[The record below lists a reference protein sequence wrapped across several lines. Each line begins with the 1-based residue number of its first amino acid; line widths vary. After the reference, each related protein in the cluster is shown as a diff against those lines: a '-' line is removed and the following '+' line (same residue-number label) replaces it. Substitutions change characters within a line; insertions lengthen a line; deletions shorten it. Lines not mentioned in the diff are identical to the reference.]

1 MGDAA
6 DTFMAIIRNRLNSLT
21 LGKLRPGKHA
31 DGDGLYLHVGPGG
44 SRSWIYRYALAGNSR
59 EMGLGPYPAIS
70 LARARELPA
79 DARRLKAEGIDP
91 IDRRDGQRGAAK
103 VEAAA
108 AVTFDQAT
116 ERYIASHETA
126 WKNAKHRQQW
136 RNTIAAYASPV
147 LGNLPVGAIDT
158 GLVMQVL
165 EPIWSTKGVTASRLR
180 GRIEVILDWA
190 RTHGYRSGENPARW
204 RGHLAH
210 LLPAR
215 SRRKRRSNIWQPCT
229 TTTRRPS
236 WQRWRSARA
245 SMRVSWNS

>member
-1 MGDAA
+1 
-6 DTFMAIIRNRLNSLT
+6 
-21 LGKLRPGKHA
+21 
-31 DGDGLYLHVGPGG
+31 
-44 SRSWIYRYALAGNSR
+44 
-59 EMGLGPYPAIS
+59 
-70 LARARELPA
+70 
-79 DARRLKAEGIDP
+79 
-91 IDRRDGQRGAAK
+91 
-103 VEAAA
+103 
-108 AVTFDQAT
+108 VTFDQAT

-190 RTHGYRSGENPARW
+190 RTHGYRSSENPARW

-215 SRRKRRSNIWQPCT
+215 SRRKTVKHLDSAPQIGL
-229 TTTRRPS
+229 
-236 WQRWRSARA
+236 ARA
-245 SMRVSWNS
+245 SGRYPAIHQKISLFQQVLIVHHRHLPEGLPVSCRL